1 MDEQT
6 IIIWGNGKPAAIS
19 ESIATKH
26 GLSRGQQITD
36 SALFAAILEEN
47 NARNAC
53 SIEAQRN
60 GEECIVC
67 GS

>member
-1 MDEQT
+1 MEEQT
-6 IIIWGNGKPAAIS
+6 IIIWSNGQPAAIS

-26 GLSRGQQITD
+26 GLSRGQQIPD
-36 SALFAAILEEN
+36 SARFAAILEEN
-47 NARNAC
+47 NARNTC
-53 SIEAQRN
+53 SIDAQRN